1 MLILLP
7 LLELVGYRAEFF
19 NSILDF
25 CIATWGGELKSR
37 LLQRPTSG
45 VARSAKIA

>member
-7 LLELVGYRAEFF
+7 LLELVGCRAEFF

-25 CIATWGGELKSR
+25 CIAR
-37 LLQRPTSG
+37 LG
-45 VARSAKIA
+45 VVS